1 MRYLVT
7 LKTAEKPFQIDADKF
22 QCDEDGYTVFYARP
36 SPREKFEEVT
46 RVLTNNVK
54 KIEEVKLQPS
64 IIRTKEF
71 YA

>member
-7 LKTAEKPFQIDADKF
+7 LKTAEKPFQIDSDKF

-36 SPREKFEEVT
+36 APREKFEEVT

-54 KIEEVKLQPS
+54 KIEESK
-64 IIRTKEF
+64 
-71 YA
+71 

>member
-36 SPREKFEEVT
+36 APRE
-46 RVLTNNVK
+46 
-54 KIEEVKLQPS
+54 
-64 IIRTKEF
+64 
-71 YA
+71 